1 MKNILLVL
9 PWFPYPKI
17 SGGHQAIFNG
27 IKAIA
32 TYMNVSI
39 AFQGLSNQD
48 LENSFLREIGTLVKI
63 FPYSEV
69 REERGFFHSVHV
81 FLWRIKLLLF
91 RLLKKERANNTTSLD
106 NWIKVFYP
114 LSEGY
119 LKYINTI
126 IASEKIDIVQC
137 EMLGNLSLVLSLP
150 NNVEKIFVHHEIGY
164 VKNELSLLGHS
175 FSLNA
180 DAYLG
185 ISKLIEIE
193 LLNKYDKII
202 TLSEIDKEKLIG
214 AGINRPIYSSFAV
227 VETQG
232 IENPV
237 SDEYSTLT
245 FVGPEFHTP
254 NYEGLLW
261 FLENCWDT
269 LKEKDN
275 NYKLK
280 IIGNWTKETISVICS
295 KYHGLEF
302 LGYVDNLAEAL
313 SGSIMIVPITIG
325 SGIRMK
331 ILEAASIGIPF
342 VSTSVGAEGL
352 PMENS
357 KDCYIADISSDFVN
371 AILNLKNKD
380 IRLLF
385 SRNAKMKVED
395 LYSISELAKNR
406 ISIYSSNLHQ

>member
-17 SGGHQAIFNG
+17 SGGHQAIFYG

-32 TYMNVSI
+32 TCMNVSI
-39 AFQGLSNQD
+39 AFQGLTNQD
-48 LENSFLREIGTLVKI
+48 IEKSFLREIGTEVKI
-63 FPYSEV
+63 FPFSEEKV
-69 REERGFFHSVHV
+69 ESGFFHSVHV
-81 FLWRIKLLLF
+81 FFWRLKLLLF
-91 RLLKKERANNTTSLD
+91 RKLKIRSAVKTAFYD
-106 NWIKVFYP
+106 NWIRIFYP
-114 LSEGY
+114 LSEEY
-119 LKYINTI
+119 LKYINAI
-126 IASEKIDIVQC
+126 IVSEKIDVVQC
-137 EMLGNLSLVLSLP
+137 EMLGNLSLILSLP
-150 NNVEKIFVHHEIGY
+150 NEVEKIFVHHEIGY
-164 VKNELSLLGHS
+164 VKNGLSLLGHS
-175 FSLNA
+175 FSLKA

-202 TLSEIDKEKLIG
+202 TLSEIDKEKLIA
-214 AGINRPIYSSFAV
+214 AGVNRPIYSSFAV
-227 VETQG
+227 VETNK
-232 IENPV
+232 IDNPV
-237 SDEYSTLT
+237 SDDSTTLT

-269 LKEKDN
+269 LKKNDN
-275 NYKLK
+275 NYSLN
-280 IIGNWTKETISVICS
+280 IIGNWTKETISLICS
-295 KYHGLEF
+295 RFHEVEF
-302 LGYVDNLAEAL
+302 LGYVDNLAEVL

-357 KDCYIADISSDFVN
+357 KDCYIADLASDFVN
-371 AILNLKNKD
+371 AILKLKNKD

-385 SRNAKMKVED
+385 SRNAKMKVEN
-395 LYSISELAKNR
+395 LYSINELAKNR
-406 ISIYSSNLHQ
+406 ILIYNF